1 MKGLIARI
9 LPFSSVDGPG
19 NRSVVFLQGCN
30 FDCLFCHNPETIPI
44 LKEANESLHVRAMR
58 VEEVISELDK
68 VKVFTSG
75 VTISGGECTVQYAFL
90 LELVKAL
97 KAENYNVFIDT
108 NGNLPEHKL
117 EPLLEWADG
126 FMVDFKSA
134 HSEEHRALTGADN
147 ANTIRCIH
155 KAAEAGKL
163 YEIRTVI
170 IPDVLDNAYNVSEGA
185 ALIAKYD
192 TNIRYKIIKYRQHG
206 VRKEKLLSREPT
218 NAEMNRLKKC
228 AEAAGC
234 TQVII
239 V

>member
-44 LKEANESLHVRAMR
+44 LTEASESAHVRAMSI
-58 VEEVISELDK
+58 EEIISQLDR

-75 VTISGGECTVQYAFL
+75 VTISGGECTVQYSFL
-90 LELVKAL
+90 IELVKAL
-97 KAENYNVFIDT
+97 KEQDYNVYIDT

-117 EPLLEWADG
+117 APLLEWADG

-155 KAAEAGKL
+155 KTAAAGKL
-163 YEIRTVI
+163 YELRTVI

-185 ALIAKYD
+185 RLIVKYD
-192 TNIRYKIIKYRQHG
+192 PDILYKIIKYRQHG
-206 VRKEKLLSREPT
+206 VRKDKLISRQPT
-218 NAEMNRLKKC
+218 NDEMNSLKMQ
-228 AEAAGC
+228 AETLGC
-234 TQVII
+234 KRVII